1 MGFNE
6 QSFRAAAKEAG
17 YNDSEIDAAVAS
29 QKQGVNTATGKPFGE
44 QGDAEMKA
52 AKEKVEAAGG
62 VVAVPS
68 DKTQTK
74 AKEQSFGDKFLNLI
88 DPTSNPFAGP
98 IEAVLGYKAAEYGLD
113 KAKDLIGGLKDRS
126 INKSPMAK
134 GGDVVD
140 VQAKEV
146 APVPKEWQDI
156 VAKSEQNAAAKAA
169 DAAAKAAAQPN
180 PVPQNYTAGVPS
192 GQPNAPVNPAGAF
205 TQPSGYGQTTS
216 NVPTQINQPSAI
228 TSPVIPTA
236 EVGPVPPTP
245 SVQAGVESGSP
256 AKAIQSVIAK
266 DIDKTS
272 GMYRD
277 AQGNMVYPEKMSPA
291 ARTGYEAFTK
301 QYPEIA
307 KKLEEEKRFGIL
319 GAGSGDNNLF
329 NSYESDMMKRLRNEV
344 NQGQMVGPYTNYEKT
359 VNPAIRAIPPESTL
373 GKDLAELRTNQIGGK
388 YGELGTPAS
397 IGGKKG
403 GLIVGPNTVPKA
415 IKAGGPALLLMSM
428 ADAAKAAQQ
437 GKYGEAAV
445 RGADIATD
453 YIPGISQLKQG
464 LAPTEAGAPGV
475 SKQTIENAYKLGSP
489 YAQTEKAKKARLRE
503 KAGAGRGIAP
513 PSAYLR

>member
-17 YNDSEIDAAVAS
+17 YNDSEIESAVAS
-29 QKQGVNTATGKPFGE
+29 QKPKVNTATGKPFGE
-44 QGDAEMKA
+44 QSDAEIKT

-68 DKTQTK
+68 EKAQAK

-98 IEAVLGYKAAEYGLD
+98 IEAVLGYKAAEMATN
-113 KAKDLIGGLKDRS
+113 KAKDFIGGLKDRS

-146 APVPKEWQDI
+146 APVPKDWQDI
-156 VAKSEQNAAAKAA
+156 VARSEQNAAAKAA
-169 DAAAKAAAQPN
+169 DAAAKAAAQAN

-216 NVPTQINQPSAI
+216 NVPSQVNQPPTI

-236 EVGPVPPTP
+236 EVGPVAPTT
-245 SVQAGVESGSP
+245 SVQAGVENGSP
-256 AKAIQSVIAK
+256 AKAVQSVIAQE
-266 DIDKTS
+266 IDKTS

-291 ARTGYEAFTK
+291 ARAGYEAFTK
-301 QYPEIA
+301 QYPDIA

-319 GAGSGDNNLF
+319 GGGSGDNSLN
-329 NSYESDMMKRLRNEV
+329 NSYNSDLAKKIRNEILG
-344 NQGQMVGPYTNYEKT
+344 GQMVGTHGGEGGFYNAT
-359 VNPAIRAIPPESTL
+359 VTPAIKAIPPTTEL
-373 GKDLAELRTNQIGGK
+373 GKEIAQLPEKGGTH
-388 YGELGTPAS
+388 GDLGTPAT

-428 ADAAKAAQQ
+428 ADAAKAATE
-437 GKYGEAAV
+437 GNMAPSKELGFDLATGAALATLLGGPAAAV
-445 RGADIATD
+445 ATM
-453 YIPGISQLKQG
+453 
-464 LAPTEAGAPGV
+464 A
-475 SKQTIENAYKLGSP
+475 LGSSGLNP
-489 YAQTEKAKKARLRE
+489 NEEKELTYRRKV
-503 KAGAGRGIAP
+503 GAGRGIAP
-513 PSAYLR
+513 PSAYMR